1 MKKTFKFIP
10 LLAVGAL
17 LSACDLGTNTGK
29 DPSLTAA
36 DVPNGT
42 AVTATVA
49 KTKMNEAVKAM
60 TNEDAIGISM
70 EDAFLHYSLSVEKT
84 IPTQKDNTTSIA
96 IEKHTNIDHAGF
108 SVGVRGLTST
118 SLEELNGSAT
128 AKATFDIGGSI
139 SMPDFEKTYSAP
151 GGTYGFGA
159 YLQGNKTYLDFSNT
173 SFQALLETKVDEKNE
188 YRHRHG
194 QSEET
199 IALDNKVVF
208 DNGLTDA
215 DLPITSQENLTAWT
229 TSVSQK
235 IERIAS
241 KGGKLQALQHDDG
254 SYSYSVNAL
263 SLKDAGEFVDE
274 LDFDEAFEFETDD
287 DEDEVEFGGIHFHRT
302 TSHEFN
308 VNTYGVAFV
317 FDEEGISSIGT
328 SIDVTYRFED
338 EFTINGVTY
347 GTKVAMN
354 YTLNAKVNFLLGTE
368 VTIESPEEPEGY
380 TEITLSRKQLKE
392 LMDIID

>member
-1 MKKTFKFIP
+1 M
-10 LLAVGAL
+10 LAAGAL
-17 LSACDLGTNTGK
+17 LTACDLGTNPK
-29 DPSLTAA
+29 DPSLNAA
-36 DVPNGT
+36 DVPQGT
-42 AVTATVA
+42 AVRTTLA
-49 KTKMNEAVKAM
+49 KEKMNEAVTAM
-60 TNEDAIGISM
+60 AKDDAIGISM
-70 EDAFLHYSLSVEKT
+70 DDAFLHYSLSVEKT

-159 YLQGNKTYLDFSNT
+159 YLQGNKTYLDFSNVNFL
-173 SFQALLETKVDEKNE
+173 SMLEEKMGE
-188 YRHRHG
+188 KDDYRHRHG

-215 DLPITSQENLTAWT
+215 DLPITSRENLTAWT

>member
-1 MKKTFKFIP
+1 MKKTYKFIP
-10 LLAVGAL
+10 LLAAGAL
-17 LSACDLGTNTGK
+17 LTACDLGTNPK
-29 DPSLTAA
+29 DPSLNAA
-36 DVPNGT
+36 DVPQGT
-42 AVTATVA
+42 AVRTTLA
-49 KTKMNEAVKAM
+49 KEKMNEAVTAM
-60 TNEDAIGISM
+60 AKDDAIGISM
-70 EDAFLHYSLSVEKT
+70 DDAFLHYSLSVEKT

-159 YLQGNKTYLDFSNT
+159 YLQGNKTYLDFSNVNFL
-173 SFQALLETKVDEKNE
+173 SMLEEKMGE
-188 YRHRHG
+188 KDDYRHRHG

-215 DLPITSQENLTAWT
+215 DLPITSRENLTAWT